1 MKKILFDL
9 LSAQPIGNTK
19 FHGAGEYIKAI
30 FKNITE
36 KFINECEIIVFYN
49 KDAFIDDWIKKIL
62 NDKSIKTYDIK
73 KTEDINLIFKQEKID
88 VFYSGMPY
96 NLKRNYIPKDICII
110 GTIHGLR
117 QIEKDLDEYSYLYT
131 EKHRFIINKIKMIT
145 RYEFKRRKKNY
156 SNVIQIL
163 DKIICD
169 SEHTKYSI
177 CNYYPEVSMDK
188 VEVFYAPNKEISNT
202 EEISKEISNEKFI
215 LIISANRWI
224 KNSYRAIQAIDG
236 LFSDG
241 RLKDYKIKVVGGLS
255 TKIKKRIK
263 HIEKCEILDYVSTEK
278 LEELYKSCD
287 IFIYPSLNEGFG
299 LPPLEA
305 MKYGKTCVVSAVTSL
320 PEICGDAVYY
330 INPYDIN
337 EMRTRILNATN
348 RKINP
353 KEAINR
359 YNYILKKQEKDIIN
373 ICKYII
379 E

>member
-9 LSAQPIGNTK
+9 LSAQPIGDTK
-19 FHGAGEYIKAI
+19 FHGGGEYIKAI
-30 FKNITE
+30 FKNLTD

-88 VFYSGMPY
+88 IFYSGMPY

-188 VEVFYAPNKEISNT
+188 VEVFYAPNKEIGNT

-241 RLKDYKIKVVGGLS
+241 RLKNYKIKVVGGLS

-263 HIEKCEILDYVSTEK
+263 HIDKCEILDYLSTEK

-348 RKINP
+348 KKINP
-353 KEAINR
+353 KEVINR

-379 E
+379 Y